1 MTGSSSARTTAAS
14 RLARLAL
21 AAGLLVLTALAPAR
35 LASAQ
40 KRTSAP
46 PGTQALPALTVPDTG
61 GTFTKGGSA
70 VVVSADLLVTG
81 SDTITGALALITTN
95 FASGDRLGI
104 AGQSG
109 TSGTVSG
116 LSWSYNGATGVLSFS
131 GAASAATFQAVL
143 RQVTF
148 QNPNAGAP
156 SQPRTVRFSLGGSL
170 PNPGNGHYYEFVTA
184 PEIDWT
190 VAKAAA
196 AARSFFGLQG
206 YLTTITSASE
216 NTFVA
221 SKLAGEGW
229 MGASDDP
236 GQGASEGNWLW
247 ATGPEAGQFFYNDV
261 TGPVGGA
268 YNNWAEGEPNNA
280 DGENVAHFLANG
292 QWNDYSNDNDN
303 VVGYVVEYG
312 GLEGDP
318 VLQVTDDTTVSFA
331 LAAPTLN
338 SLPPITGA
346 NASAYLAS
354 GTCLAGASVTVT
366 VGGVS
371 KTVTCA
377 GNGTFITTL
386 DVSGIADA
394 ASVPVTVSQTD
405 GTLTGGPSSA
415 TTLKDTV
422 AAPLTVATPPAI
434 TGANKAA
441 YPVSGTCEPNAA
453 VTVTVGG
460 VSATATCTANGTYS
474 TTVDLSNV
482 PDGANVPIKVTQI
495 DAVGNAGGPATGSAS
510 KDTQAPTVTIDTGA
524 EVRTRTPVI
533 TGTTEPAALVTVAID
548 LDNNPATTD
557 DRVTYQVTAAQDGSW
572 TLNLATAT
580 PSSGSLPLGGLVP
593 GRTVGI
599 TATARDTF
607 GNTSAPDN
615 QALFVQPLIYLPIV
629 ASGPPEV

>member
-1 MTGSSSARTTAAS
+1 MTGSPPAHTTAS

-21 AAGLLVLTALAPAR
+21 AASLLVLTALAPAR
-35 LASAQ
+35 TATAQ
-40 KRTSAP
+40 KRAP
-46 PGTQALPALTVPDTG
+46 ALPSPQAVPTLTVPDTG
-61 GTFTKGGSA
+61 GTFTKGGPA
-70 VVVSADLLVTG
+70 VVVSASLLVTG
-81 SDTITGALALITTN
+81 SDTITGALVLITTN

-109 TSGTVSG
+109 TSGTISG
-116 LSWSYNGATGVLSFS
+116 LTWSYNSSTGVLTFS
-131 GAASAATFQAVL
+131 GAASAATFQAAL

-148 QNPNAGAP
+148 QNANAGAP
-156 SQPRTVRFSLGGSL
+156 SLPRTVRFSLGGSL

-196 AARSFFGLQG
+196 AGRGFFGLQG

-236 GQGASEGNWLW
+236 GEGASEGQWRW
-247 ATGPEAGQFFYNDV
+247 ATGPEAGQLFYSDI

-268 YNNWAEGEPNNA
+268 YNNWADGEPNNA
-280 DGENVAHFLANG
+280 DGENFAHFLANG
-292 QWNDYSNDNDN
+292 QWNDYSNGNDN

-312 GLEGDP
+312 GLPGDP
-318 VLQVTDDTTVSFA
+318 TLQITDDTTVSFA
-331 LAAPTLN
+331 LAAPTLS
-338 SLPPITGA
+338 SLPPIAGA
-346 NASAYLAS
+346 NASAYPVS

-377 GNGTFITTL
+377 GNGTFSTTL
-386 DVSGIADA
+386 NVSGIADA
-394 ASVPVTVSQTD
+394 GSVPVTVSQTD
-405 GTLTGGPSSA
+405 GTITGGPSSA

-422 AAPLTVATPPAI
+422 AAPLTVTTPPAI
-434 TGANKAA
+434 TNANKVA

-460 VSATATCTANGTYS
+460 VSATATCAATGTYS

-482 PDGANVPIKVTQI
+482 PDGANVPISVMQT
-495 DAVGNAGGPATGSAS
+495 DALGNTGGPASGSAP
-510 KDTQAPTVTIDTGA
+510 KDTQAPPVMIGTGT
-524 EVRTRTPVI
+524 EVRTGTPVI
-533 TGTTEPAALVTVAID
+533 TGTTEPGALVTVVID
-548 LDNNPATTD
+548 LDNNPATTN

-572 TLNLATAT
+572 ALNLATAT
-580 PSSGSLPLGGLVP
+580 PISGSLPLGGLVP
-593 GRTVGI
+593 GRTAGI
-599 TATARDTF
+599 TATARDAF
-607 GNTSAPDN
+607 GNTGAPDS
-615 QALFVQPLIYLPIV
+615 QALFVRPLIYLPIA

>member
-1 MTGSSSARTTAAS
+1 MTGSSSARTTTS
-14 RLARLAL
+14 RLALLAL
-21 AAGLLVLTALAPAR
+21 AASLLMLSALAPAR
-35 LASAQ
+35 SATAQ
-40 KRTSAP
+40 KRAPASASP
-46 PGTQALPALTVPDTG
+46 QAVPALTVPDTG
-61 GTFTKGGSA
+61 GTFIKGGSA

-81 SDTITGALALITTN
+81 SDTITGALVLITTN

-116 LSWSYNGATGVLSFS
+116 LSWSYNGATGVLTFS

-148 QNPNAGAP
+148 QNANAGA
-156 SQPRTVRFSLGGSL
+156 SSLPRTVRFSLGSSL
-170 PNPGNGHYYEFVTA
+170 PNPGNGHYYEFVIA

-196 AARSFFGLQG
+196 AGRGFFGLQG
-206 YLTTITSASE
+206 YLATITSASE
-216 NTFVA
+216 NTFVV

-236 GQGASEGNWLW
+236 GQGASEGEWRW
-247 ATGPEAGQFFYNDV
+247 ATGPEAGQLFYSVV

-268 YNNWAEGEPNNA
+268 YNNWAGGEPNDA
-280 DGENVAHFLANG
+280 DGEDFAHFLDSG

-303 VVGYVVEYG
+303 VIGYVVEYG
-312 GLEGDP
+312 GLPGDP
-318 VLQVTDDTTVSFA
+318 ALQVTDDTTVSFA
-331 LAAPTLN
+331 LTAPTLN

-346 NASAYLAS
+346 NVSAYQVS
-354 GTCLAGASVTVT
+354 GTCFAGASVTVT

-377 GNGTFITTL
+377 GNGAFITTL
-386 DVSGIADA
+386 DLSGIADA
-394 ASVPVTVSQTD
+394 ASVPATVSQTD
-405 GTLTGGPSSA
+405 GTITGGPSSA

-422 AAPLTVATPPAI
+422 AAPLTVAAPPAI
-434 TGANKAA
+434 TSANVSA

-453 VTVTVGG
+453 VTVAVGG
-460 VSATATCTANGTYS
+460 VSTTATCPASGTYS
-474 TTVDLSNV
+474 TTVNLSNV
-482 PDGANVPIKVTQI
+482 PDGPTVPISVTQT
-495 DAVGNAGGPATGSAS
+495 DTVGNTGGPVSGSAP
-510 KDTQAPTVTIDTGA
+510 KDTQAPPVTIGVGA
-524 EVRTRTPVI
+524 VVRTGTPVI
-533 TGTTEPAALVTVAID
+533 TGTTEPGALVTVVID
-548 LDNNPATTD
+548 LDNNPATTG
-557 DRVTYQVTAAQDGSW
+557 DRITYQVTAAQDGSW
-572 TLNLATAT
+572 ALNLATAT

-593 GRTVGI
+593 GRTVDI
-599 TATARDTF
+599 TATARDAF
-607 GNTSAPDN
+607 GNTGAPDS